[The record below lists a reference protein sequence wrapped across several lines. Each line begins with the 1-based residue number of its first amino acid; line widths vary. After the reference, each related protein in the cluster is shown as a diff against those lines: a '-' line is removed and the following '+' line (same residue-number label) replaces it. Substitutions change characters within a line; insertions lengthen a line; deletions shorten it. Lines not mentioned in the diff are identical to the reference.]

1 MAVFPGFNEDTF
13 PLILVRERGYI
24 VIFNIKLKEYI
35 KVLDI
40 IYNSETTLC
49 FLEKENNEF
58 FFITQHMR
66 DTMCKFVIPEDLI
79 KAALGL

>member
-35 KVLDI
+35 KILDI
-40 IYNSETTLC
+40 
-49 FLEKENNEF
+49 
-58 FFITQHMR
+58 
-66 DTMCKFVIPEDLI
+66 
-79 KAALGL
+79 

>member
-1 MAVFPGFNEDTF
+1 MATFPGFNEDTF
-13 PLILVRERGYI
+13 PLILVKEKGYI

-40 IYNSETTLC
+40 EADSNNKLC

-58 FFITQHMR
+58 VFITQHMIS
-66 DTMCKFVIPEDLI
+66 TMCKFVIPEDLI